1 MASTHELRP
10 FWAKW
15 YSMTMTI
22 QQLHKK
28 SLSYIKS
35 LGINKTAVRVG
46 LEAILGGLAICLGT
60 IASRY
65 CPYPILSP
73 LLFALGIFAVMA
85 FDLKL
90 ITRHVPTSP
99 KLRFFETVA
108 VLAINLLVA
117 ELAGVFSPYTVSP
130 PEHLFALS
138 IAGGVVIGLVS
149 LNNLYKSPYQLALAT
164 MLMYMFVMCG
174 LPHCVVYAFY
184 NVDFPTLLIV
194 IAGNLLGGLVLRFSF
209 EVLDKLRKK

>member
-1 MASTHELRP
+1 
-10 FWAKW
+10 
-15 YSMTMTI
+15 MTI
-22 QQLHKK
+22 QKIHQKL
-28 SLSYIKS
+28 LSFIKS
-35 LGINKTAVRVG
+35 LGLNKTALRIG
-46 LEAILGGLAICLGT
+46 LEATLGGLAICLGT

-99 KLRFFETVA
+99 KLRFWETVA
-108 VLAINLLVA
+108 VLTINLLVA
-117 ELAGVFSPYTVSP
+117 GLAGLFSPYTVSP
-130 PEHLFALS
+130 PDHLFLMS
-138 IAGGVVIGLVS
+138 IAGGIVIGLVS

-164 MLMYMFVMCG
+164 MLMYEFVMCG
-174 LPHCVVYAFY
+174 LPHCVVYSFY

-194 IAGNLLGGLVLRFSF
+194 TAGNLLGGLVLRFSF